1 MTAEELAMNMYY
13 RPYRT
18 IEFENSLV
26 SNLMYSEKIKLCE
39 LHNDTH
45 GLYLPVMYAILKVTG
60 EDVLIAIDLND
71 SKTFTVNIPKNTKCV
86 LYRHKDF
93 NILDATVKCSYH

>member
-1 MTAEELAMNMYY
+1 MTTEELPINMDY

-18 IEFENSLV
+18 IEIQDGLQ
-26 SNLMYSEKIKLCE
+26 SNLIYSETIKLCE

-45 GLYLPVMYAILKVTG
+45 GLYLPVIYGILKVTG
-60 EDVLIAIDLND
+60 EDVLITIDLND
-71 SKTFTVNIPKNTKCV
+71 SKTFMVNIPKNTKCV

-93 NILDATVKCSYH
+93 NILDATVKCSYY